1 MGKETNK
8 QNNPTF
14 NIMKVN
20 FHVKIVI
27 EISVELQWELRSKKL
42 ITNYEHYLTREKFV
56 TQKPP
61 QSICELKF
69 NLGAAT
75 ICL

>member
-27 EISVELQWELRSKKL
+27 EISVELQ
-42 ITNYEHYLTREKFV
+42 
-56 TQKPP
+56 
-61 QSICELKF
+61 
-69 NLGAAT
+69 
-75 ICL
+75 